1 MTIRQTKLLDK
12 AKSLPT
18 KAGCYLMKRGSDETE
33 EVLYVGKAKNL
44 KNRVISYF
52 NNSAKGPKTEILVS
66 HIQDFDFIITEND
79 TEAFVLE
86 NNLIKKYSP
95 KYNIRLKDD
104 RSYPYVLIDK
114 NKTFPKLQYMRKIK
128 RSKGRE
134 VYGPF
139 VVGSNISEVL
149 RIITK
154 SFTLR
159 DCSDREF
166 NSRKE
171 PCLLYQLKQCS
182 APCVDLISK
191 KDYDKDIELAANF
204 FRGKGEKSLKYLSE
218 KMHELALNEEFEHA
232 AIVRD
237 YISVLE
243 EFMEYSKQRNAEMQ
257 VGDKDVD
264 IFGYHVGEIEVD
276 ISLYM
281 MRNGILLGHKN
292 FNFSKSDNTLELEED
307 LLSFIFQYYTNTHD
321 SLPATLIT
329 PLKDEQNKLLED
341 AFSQANNL
349 KIKVRS
355 PGRKFDSLM
364 KLTTDHAFEHQR
376 VRLTNQDSVYVG
388 LNKLGELLGLKERP
402 RLLEC
407 FDVAIFQGSSP
418 TASQIVFHE
427 GKADK
432 KSYRHYHLNERPEGN
447 NDFAM
452 MKEMLRR
459 RIPHGKL
466 PDVFIVDGG
475 VGQVNMFLEV
485 LKEFNL
491 SVPVAGIAKSKS
503 IKKRQSF
510 KDKNIDHSDERL
522 VIPGRS
528 NSYVLKKCK
537 PLFQI
542 VTQMRDEAHRFS
554 RRLHHKQE
562 KKKLFSSW
570 LDQVE
575 GVGPKTKER
584 LLARQDKSIKE
595 LKSMTSEE
603 LAKYFDVKQK
613 MAEKMLIVL
622 KDQK

>member
-1 MTIRQTKLLDK
+1 MNNKQTKLLDK

-18 KAGCYLMKRGSDETE
+18 KAGCYLMKRYSGDTE
-33 EVLYVGKAKNL
+33 EILYVGKAKNL

-52 NNSAKGPKTEILVS
+52 NNSVKGPKTEVLVG

-86 NNLIKKYSP
+86 NNLIKKHSP

-104 RSYPYVLIDK
+104 RSYPYVSIDK
-114 NKTFPKLQYMRKIK
+114 NHDFPKLQYSRKIK
-128 RSKGRE
+128 RGKGRE

-149 RIITK
+149 RIVTK

-159 DCSDREF
+159 DCTERDF
-166 NSRKE
+166 KSRKE

-182 APCVDLISK
+182 APCVNLISK
-191 KDYDKDIELAANF
+191 SDYDKDIELASNF
-204 FRGKGEKSLKYLSE
+204 FKGKGDKSLKVLKN
-218 KMHELALNEEFEHA
+218 KMHELAVNEEFEHA
-232 AIVRD
+232 AIIRD
-237 YISVLE
+237 YVEVLE

-257 VGDKDVD
+257 TGDKDID
-264 IFGYHVGEIEVD
+264 IFAYHIGEIEVD

-292 FNFSKSDNTLELEED
+292 FNFSKPDNTEELEEE
-307 LLSFIFQYYTNTHD
+307 LLSFLYQYYTNTND
-321 SLPATLIT
+321 SIPATLIT
-329 PLKDEQNKLLED
+329 SFNDDQNKLLED
-341 AFSQANNL
+341 ALAKIDYL
-349 KIKVRS
+349 KIKTKS

-364 KLTTDHAFEHQR
+364 RLTKDHAFEHQR

-427 GKADK
+427 GVADK
-432 KSYRHYHLNERPEGN
+432 KSYRHYHLDERPEGN

-491 SVPVAGIAKSKS
+491 NVPVAGIAKSKS
-503 IKKRQSF
+503 IKKKMSF
-510 KDKNIDHSDERL
+510 KDKTIDHSEERL

-537 PLFQI
+537 PLFRI
-542 VTQMRDEAHRFS
+542 ATQMRDEAHRFS

-575 GVGPKTKER
+575 GVGPKTKEKLLTR
-584 LLARQDKSIKE
+584 LDKSVPE
-595 LKSMTSEE
+595 LKKMSKEE
-603 LAKYFDVKQK
+603 LAKYFDVSLK
-613 MAEKMLIVL
+613 MASQMVLIL

>member
-1 MTIRQTKLLDK
+1 MTKRQIKLLDK

-18 KAGCYLMKRGSDETE
+18 KAGCYLMKRTTGANE

-114 NKTFPKLQYMRKIK
+114 NAEFPKLQYVRKVK
-128 RSKGRE
+128 RGKGKD
-134 VYGPF
+134 VFGPF

-149 RIITK
+149 RIVTK

-159 DCSDREF
+159 DCTERDF
-166 NSRKE
+166 KSRKE

-182 APCVDLISK
+182 APCVDLISQ
-191 KDYDKDIELAANF
+191 KDYARDMALAANF
-204 FRGKGEKSLKYLSE
+204 FNGKGEKSLRVLKD
-218 KMHELALNEEFEHA
+218 KMHVLAATEEFEHA
-232 AIVRD
+232 AIIRD
-237 YISVLE
+237 YICVLE
-243 EFMEYSKQRNAEMQ
+243 EFMEFSRQKNVEMQ
-257 VGDKDVD
+257 SGDKDVD
-264 IFGYHVGEIEVD
+264 IFAYYEGDIEVD

-281 MRNGILLGHKN
+281 MRNGVLLGHKN
-292 FNFSKSDNTLELEED
+292 FNFSKPDSDEELEEE
-307 LLSFIFQYYTNTHD
+307 LLTFLFQYYTSTHD
-321 SLPATLIT
+321 SIPTSLIS
-329 PLKDEQNKLLED
+329 PFIDEQNSLLEG
-341 AFSQANNL
+341 ALKKSNSL
-349 KIKVRS
+349 SIKIKK
-355 PGRKFDSLM
+355 PGRKFDSLL
-364 KLTTDHAFEHQR
+364 KLTKDHAFEQQR

-407 FDVAIFQGSSP
+407 FDVAVFQGSSP

-427 GKADK
+427 GKSDK

-447 NDFAM
+447 NDFEM

-475 VGQVNMFLEV
+475 IGQVNMLLEV
-485 LKEFNL
+485 LKEFDL
-491 SVPVAGIAKSKS
+491 RVPVAGIVKSKS
-503 IKKRQSF
+503 IKKKLSF
-510 KDKNIDHSDERL
+510 KNKDIEHSEERL
-522 VIPGRS
+522 VIPGRA

-542 VTQMRDEAHRFS
+542 LTQMRDEAHRFS

-575 GVGPKTKER
+575 GVGPKTKEK
-584 LLARQDKSIKE
+584 LLARLDKSVQE
-595 LKSMTSEE
+595 LKKMNKDE
-603 LAKYFDVKQK
+603 LALYFQINSK
-613 MAEKMLIVL
+613 MAAQMVLVL